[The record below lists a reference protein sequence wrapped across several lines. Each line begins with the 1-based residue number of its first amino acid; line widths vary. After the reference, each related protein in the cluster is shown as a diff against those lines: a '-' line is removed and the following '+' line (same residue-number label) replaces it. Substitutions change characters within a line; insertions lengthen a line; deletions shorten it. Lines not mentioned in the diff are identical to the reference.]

1 MRRIHFQRLANQRMR
16 EAEALYAAR
25 LYGGCYY
32 LAGLAVECALKACI
46 AKRTRRHEFPDKNLA
61 NSAWRH
67 DLEPLLGLTELERDL
82 EDGAKADRE
91 FDANWAMVKDWT
103 VDSRYDHPVSRA
115 RAKALL
121 DAVRDPDKGI
131 LPWLQDRW

>member
-1 MRRIHFQRLANQRMR
+1 MRRSDFQRLANQRMR
-16 EAEALYAAR
+16 EAKALWSAR

-46 AKRTRRHEFPDKNLA
+46 AKRTRRHEFPDKRRADN
-61 NSAWRH
+61 AWKH
-67 DLEPLLGLTELERDL
+67 DLEKLLGLTELQQDL
-82 EDGAKADRE
+82 EDAAKVDRE
-91 FDANWAMVKDWT
+91 FDANWGLVKDWT
-103 VDSRYDHPVSRA
+103 VDSRYDHPVSRT

-121 DAVRDPDKGI
+121 DAVKNPDFGI